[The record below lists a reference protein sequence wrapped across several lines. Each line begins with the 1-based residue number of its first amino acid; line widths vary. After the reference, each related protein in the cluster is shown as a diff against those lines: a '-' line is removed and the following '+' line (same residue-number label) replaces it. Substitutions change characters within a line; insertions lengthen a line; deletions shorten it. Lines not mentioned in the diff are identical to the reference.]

1 MSPGCGDEAVDEA
14 AAFIESGWEKFESH
28 DYTGA
33 SEDFASAISAD
44 SSKAEAFVGLGW
56 TALKLDQLPVA
67 SLSFSI
73 AILLEPSDDAFAGKA
88 FADLN
93 LDDQAAAV
101 TSVDAVI
108 TISDNSVNTYTFLHD
123 LTITETDLLWIKARA
138 HFLLA
143 EYAQAQSALD
153 ILSPSNGL
161 NPESSTYVEDLAA
174 AIEGLRTGV

>member
-14 AAFIESGWEKFESH
+14 AGFISSGWEKFEAH
-28 DYTGA
+28 NYTGA

-56 TALKLDQLPVA
+56 TALKLDELPVA

-73 AILLEPSDDAFAGKA
+73 AILLEPTDDAFAGKA

-93 LDDQAAAV
+93 LDNQTAAV

-108 TISDNSVNTYTFLHD
+108 TISGNSVNTYIFSHD
-123 LTITETDLLWIKARA
+123 NTITQTDLLWIKARA

-161 NPESSTYVEDLAA
+161 NPESATYVEDLAA
-174 AIEGLRTGV
+174 AIEDLRTGV